1 MWKIKVNGNTKLNEG
16 YKFIEKK
23 ENFDSL
29 SESKSKYD
37 EWPFGYKFV
46 KQLKEKDIHLLL
58 VIEKQG
64 ASKKN

>member
-46 KQLKEKDIHLLL
+46 K
-58 VIEKQG
+58 
-64 ASKKN
+64 